1 MSKTNNF
8 QKFFLSFYFVIVALW
23 VYIQLTGSTG
33 ANAGQINFWYSF
45 LFGLIPFFGGLIGM
59 IQSRIWGRFNS
70 VLGKAVFFFSLGL
83 FLWGFGENIW
93 SYYNFFRAEPAPYP
107 SIADIGFAPSIFF
120 WILGTF
126 YLAKASGAT
135 YAFRKAA
142 WAKVFAYIVPLI
154 LFLISYHVL
163 VNVARGG
170 VLVPE
175 GETPLKVVLDIAY
188 PLGDF
193 LALTF
198 ALVVFTLSRKYL
210 GGLYRGAVAAVL
222 LGLGIMYFG
231 DFSFSYTTTAGTF
244 YNANWGDLL
253 LASGNFFMTFGI
265 LGFATRPK
273 VKQVKS
279 EERMTEAS

>member
-1 MSKTNNF
+1 MLKANSL
-8 QKFFLSFYFVIVALW
+8 QKFFATFYVFIIALW
-23 VYIQLTGSTG
+23 IYIQISGFTGP
-33 ANAGQINFWYSF
+33 NAGQINLWYSF

-59 IQSRIWGRFNS
+59 IQSKVWGGLSS
-70 VLGKAVFFFSLGL
+70 VLGKAIFFFSLGL

-93 SYYNFFRAEPAPYP
+93 SYYNFFKGEPAPYP

-120 WILGTF
+120 WIIGTT
-126 YLAKASGAT
+126 YLAKASGAM
-135 YAFRKAA
+135 YAFRQHT
-142 WAKVFAYIVPLI
+142 WAKIFAYLVPIV
-154 LFLISYHVL
+154 LFVVSYYAL
-163 VNVARGG
+163 VTIARGG
-170 VLVPE
+170 TLVPE

-198 ALVVFTLSRKYL
+198 ALVVYTLTRKYL
-210 GGLYRGAVAAVL
+210 GGYYRGAIASIL
-222 LGLGIMYFG
+222 LGLTVMYFG

-253 LASGNFFMTFGI
+253 LASGNFFMTYGI

-273 VKQVKS
+273 I
-279 EERMTEAS
+279 ASTPSVTDSVGTS

>member
-1 MSKTNNF
+1 MSKINSF
-8 QKFFLSFYFVIVALW
+8 QKTFALFYLFIVGLW
-23 VYIQLTGSTG
+23 VYIQVTGSTG
-33 ANAGQINFWYSF
+33 ANAGKINFWYSF

-59 IQSRIWGRFNS
+59 IKSNIWGRFKS

-93 SYYNFFRAEPAPYP
+93 SYYNFFKAEPAPYP

-120 WILGTF
+120 WIVGTV
-126 YLAKASGAT
+126 YLAKASGAIH
-135 YAFRKAA
+135 AFRKTT
-142 WAKVFAYIVPLI
+142 WAKVVAFVLPVALFI
-154 LFLISYHVL
+154 LSYHVL

-198 ALVVFTLSRKYL
+198 ALVVMTLSSKYL
-210 GGLYRGAVAAVL
+210 GGLYKPAIASVM

-265 LGFATRPK
+265 LGFATKPK
-273 VKQVKS
+273 NKQIG
-279 EERMTEAS
+279 